1 MKLRKLISVLTA
13 VSIAATTLTL
23 QESSVYA
30 ANTFATANDF
40 ISDVVTTAL
49 ADITSATKDTAIT
62 TVLADVSTSGD
73 SVTYKGTPIGYWDS
87 ADSATLWT
95 DSSKTNKLIEES
107 GEGYKVKPSLLAT
120 ILSDINNDLVET
132 YTPVSTDWSKIIGEY
147 DVTLGDVTIPANNW
161 IELTTSEEPLTD
173 GSSFSISD
181 RENIKESNLGKLSS
195 GDDLVYFSWLV
206 DSAGDLFIQE
216 QLVGVYDGKDN
227 MGQYGAFARYVS
239 NTNSYQDKGYY
250 GASSGL
256 NTWDALAHGLY
267 DTNYLSIGVTAPSAS
282 TLFAK
287 LYMHNVT
294 LSTMCTV
301 NVEHDTT
308 VSTLRKVTQPSVT
321 YTDDIANASAY
332 GVVYALTKDIGL
344 QGKSISE
351 VHTEHLAMFTSSPSA
366 QKTKVGNAKLEK
378 RITKLSGLTGSDV
391 LTVSSTGWSLNG
403 TSDFDTY
410 FTTQQLTNAG
420 DIVDITAT
428 ADIEPLSFNVVVPTT
443 LPIYI
448 DANGRVNVADNA
460 KVTNQSNAAI
470 EITSIDIEAKAGCG
484 WTLVASTPSEARDA
498 KEFSFSTSLV
508 ADTVLAKNEEL
519 PFTYTPQL
527 SPSTDGVDA
536 LDLAS
541 VLLTLDWADM

>member
-1 MKLRKLISVLTA
+1 MSIKRMISGIVAAAMMLTMQSFVYAEDTTFSTVNEFIADAISVSLSGIT
-13 VSIAATTLTL
+13 
-23 QESSVYA
+23 SSTMDDA
-30 ANTFATANDF
+30 MSDMNSKLS
-40 ISDVVTTAL
+40 ISDGVV
-49 ADITSATKDTAIT
+49 SYNG
-62 TVLADVSTSGD
+62 SQ
-73 SVTYKGTPIGYWDS
+73 IGYWES
-87 ADSATLWT
+87 SNSSTLYV
-95 DSSKTNKLIEES
+95 DSSKEDTLIQS
-107 GEGYKVKPSLLAT
+107 TGEGYDIKPQLLKT
-120 ILSDINNDLVET
+120 LLTDVNNQLIENYVPT
-132 YTPVSTDWSKIIGEY
+132 SNDWSKIIGKY
-147 DVTLGDVTIPANNW
+147 DITLGGVTIPANNW

-301 NVEHDTT
+301 NVEHGTT

-378 RITKLSGLTGSDV
+378 RIAKLDSISPSEF
-391 LTVSSTGWSLNG
+391 LTVKNSGWYVTDGSSIDALIGNQNIIS
-403 TSDFDTY
+403 
-410 FTTQQLTNAG
+410 AG
-420 DIVDITAT
+420 DT
-428 ADIEPLSFNVVVPTT
+428 ADINAVAEVESLSFNVIVPTT
-443 LPIYI
+443 LPIYMDSAGVI
-448 DANGRVNVADNA
+448 TTATNA
-460 KVTNQSNAAI
+460 TVTNKSNASVRMTD
-470 EITSIDIEAKAGCG
+470 ITITAKDGSG
-484 WTLVASTPSEARDA
+484 WTIVDGTPSTVRDA
-498 KEFSFSTSLV
+498 MEFSFTTSLV
-508 ADTVLAKNEEL
+508 KDTVLAKDEVL
-519 PFTYTPQL
+519 PFSYNAEL
-527 SPSTDGVDA
+527 SPLTVGTDS
-536 LDLAS
+536 LDLATVS
-541 VLLTLDWADM
+541 VTVDWAD